1 MSDLKT
7 LLLNKTAIL
16 FDMDG
21 TLVNTEPLHAKAAV
35 MVLDE
40 LGVKIDLM
48 SCIDQFY
55 GMTDTIVLQ
64 TVCPQLSEQEIDQA
78 IQRKNHHLIQLFH
91 QLSERDKQPLL
102 TPGIFAFLDY
112 LKKQN
117 IVCGVVSASE
127 DIIVKETLECFGL
140 APSIKIM
147 MGRNQTVLT
156 KPHPDPYIEG
166 MKRLGT
172 TKEQCLIFEDSPT
185 GIKSASSSGA
195 SVIRI
200 TEFSHPSSS
209 QVIEGTYVSVP
220 NYLF

>member
-7 LLLNKTAIL
+7 HLFNKSAIL

-21 TLVNTEPLHAKAAV
+21 TLVNTEPLHARAAV
-35 MVLDE
+35 KVLEE
-40 LGVKIDLM
+40 LGIKIDLM

-64 TVCPQLSEQEIDQA
+64 TVCPQMTDAEIEKA
-78 IQRKNHHLIQLFH
+78 IQRKNLHLIQLFH
-91 QLSERDKQPLL
+91 ELSEDDKKPLL
-102 TPGIFAFLDY
+102 TPGVFAFLDF
-112 LKKQN
+112 LKKEN

-127 DIIVKETLECFGL
+127 DIIVKETLESFGL
-140 APSIKIM
+140 APYMKVM
-147 MGRNQTVLT
+147 MGRNQTTLT
-156 KPHPDPYIEG
+156 KPHPDPYLEG

-172 TKEQCLIFEDSPT
+172 TKEKCLIFEDSPT

-200 TEFSHPSSS
+200 TEFSHPTSS
-209 QVIEGTYVSVP
+209 QVIEGTYVNLQ

>member
-7 LLLNKTAIL
+7 HLFNKSAIL

-35 MVLDE
+35 KVLEE
-40 LGVKIDLM
+40 LGVKVDLM

-55 GMTDTIVLQ
+55 GMTDTIVLK
-64 TVCPQLSEQEIDQA
+64 TVCPQMTDEEIDKA
-78 IQRKNHHLIQLFH
+78 ILRKNTHLIQLFH
-91 QLSERDKQPLL
+91 ELSEHDKKPLL
-102 TPGIFAFLDY
+102 TPGVFAFLDY
-112 LKKQN
+112 LKKN
-117 IVCGVVSASE
+117 RILCGVVSASE

-140 APSIKIM
+140 ATYMKVM

-172 TKEQCLIFEDSPT
+172 TKDKCLIFEDSPT
-185 GIKSASSSGA
+185 GIKSAYTSGA

-200 TEFSHPSSS
+200 TEFSHAGSS
-209 QVIEGTYVSVP
+209 QVIEGTYVSLQ